1 MLVNPDRFRYVLQI
15 EPIDELQRK
24 SMNWAQENGNNDG
37 PNLDKLA
44 LITNQTPRDIHQI
57 MNDGDY
63 EPDLLPF
70 HWHPQNSA
78 EYEYKSKAEQTQID
92 KDFAYITN
100 SYVYDS
106 GKDSYCF
113 LVELH

>member
-1 MLVNPDRFRYVLQI
+1 MVSNPDRFRYVLQI
-15 EPIDELQRK
+15 DPIDQLQRK

-57 MNDGDY
+57 MNDGDF
-63 EPDLLPF
+63 ELDVLPF
-70 HWHPQNSA
+70 HWHPKNSA
-78 EYEYKSKAEQTQID
+78 DYENKSKAEQTQID

-100 SYVYDS
+100 SYVSDS
-106 GKDSYCF
+106 GNDSFF
-113 LVELH
+113 LVELD